1 MAQRRERRLE
11 ARDYR
16 MLADFRYA
24 LRRFLRFSEAQ
35 ARQAGLTP
43 QQHQLLLAIKGFP
56 GGLAPSVGEVAERLG
71 VRHHSAVELAQR
83 LEEAGLLARAHDE
96 QDRRRVHLRL
106 TAEAEERLARLSE
119 SHLHELRRLRP
130 VLAELVEAVGD
141 EA

>member
-1 MAQRRERRLE
+1 MTERLARRLE

-24 LRRFLRFSEAQ
+24 MRRFLRFSEAA
-35 ARQAGLTP
+35 AREAGLTP

-56 GGLAPSVGEVAERLG
+56 GGVAPTVGDVAERLG

-106 TAEAEERLARLSE
+106 TAEAEQRLAGLSQ
-119 SHLHELRRLRP
+119 SHLRELRRLRP

-141 EA
+141 DA

>member
-1 MAQRRERRLE
+1 MTERRARRLE

-24 LRRFLRFSEAQ
+24 MRRFLRFSEAA
-35 ARQAGLTP
+35 AREAGLTP

-56 GGLAPSVGEVAERLG
+56 GGVPPTVGDVAERLG
-71 VRHHSAVELAQR
+71 VRHHSTVELAQR
-83 LEEAGLLARAHDE
+83 LEEAGLLARMHDE

-106 TAEAEERLARLSE
+106 TAGAEDRLARLSE
-119 SHLHELRRLRP
+119 SHLRELRRLRP

-141 EA
+141 GS